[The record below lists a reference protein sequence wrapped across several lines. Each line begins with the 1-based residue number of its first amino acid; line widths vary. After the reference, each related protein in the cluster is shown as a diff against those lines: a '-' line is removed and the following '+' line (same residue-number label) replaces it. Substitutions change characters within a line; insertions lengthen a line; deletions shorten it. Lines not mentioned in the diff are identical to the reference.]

1 MQEVYL
7 DNAATTRVS
16 VAARDAVLAELTD
29 NYGNPSS
36 LHRKGSEAERL
47 LRGARETIAEG
58 LRVKEK
64 EIYLTSGGT
73 ESNNW
78 AILGGAKARI
88 RQGKHV
94 ITSAIEHPSVSESF
108 RRLEQDGFELTV
120 LPVDKEGFIR
130 PSDLAAAV
138 RPDTV
143 LVSLMAVNNEI
154 GTIEAIKEL
163 AGSAKSVNP
172 SLLFHVDAVQ
182 AFGKIPLAPKSWKVD
197 LMTGSSHKI
206 HGPKG
211 SGFLY
216 ISENVRILPLIQG
229 GGQEKGLRSGTEN
242 MPGIAGFGAAA
253 AESLAMLDENAAYMR
268 RVRSRLKEG
277 LMSLPDVTLNGPAD
291 DLQAAPHLLSAT
303 FKGVRSEVLL
313 HALEENGI
321 YVSSGSA
328 CSSHKREMS
337 PVLKAIGLEKQ
348 AAESTL
354 RFSLCRYNTEEEMD
368 YVLQVLSELLPR
380 LRRFTRR

>member
-1 MQEVYL
+1 MKEVYL
-7 DNAATTRVS
+7 DNAATTAVS
-16 VAARDAVLAELTD
+16 ETARQAMLSVLTE

-36 LHRKGSEAERL
+36 LHVKGSEAEKV
-47 LRGARETIAEG
+47 LRDARETIAAG

-64 EIYLTSGGT
+64 EIFFTSGGT

-78 AILGGAKARI
+78 AILGGARAKI

-108 RRLEQDGFELTV
+108 RRLEQEGFELTV

-130 PSDLAAAV
+130 VETLAEAL

-154 GTIEAIKEL
+154 GTAEPIERLGAVIKE
-163 AGSAKSVNP
+163 KNP
-172 SLLFHVDAVQ
+172 KTLFHVDAVQ
-182 AFGKIPLAPKSWKVD
+182 AFGKIPLAPKSWGVD
-197 LMTGSSHKI
+197 LLTGSSHKI

-216 ISENVRILPLIQG
+216 ISENARILPLIAG

-242 MPGIAGFGAAA
+242 VPGIAGFGAAA
-253 AESLAMLDENAAYMR
+253 KEALAGLPENAVYLR
-268 RVRSRLKEG
+268 DLRNRLKDGLLSLEG
-277 LMSLPDVTLNGPAD
+277 VSVNGPAD
-291 DLQAAPHLLSAT
+291 EALAAPHLVSAT

-313 HALEENGI
+313 HALEEKGI

-337 PVLKAIGLEKQ
+337 PVLKAIGMDKQ
-348 AAESTL
+348 TAESTL
-354 RFSLCRYNTEEEMD
+354 RFSLSRYNTAEETD
-368 YVLQVLSELLPR
+368 YVRETLSSLLPM

>member
-1 MQEVYL
+1 MREVYL
-7 DNAATTRVS
+7 DNAATTAVCP
-16 VAARDAVLAELTD
+16 AAREAVLSVLTD

-36 LHRKGSEAERL
+36 LHRKGSDAEKVL
-47 LRGARETIAEG
+47 RETRESIAAG
-58 LRVKEK
+58 LHVKEK
-64 EIYLTSGGT
+64 EIFFTSGGT

-78 AILGGAKARI
+78 AILGGARAKI

-108 RRLEQDGFELTV
+108 RRLEQEGFELTV

-130 PSDLAAAV
+130 PETLAEAL

-154 GTIEAIKEL
+154 GTVEPIEKLGAVIKE
-163 AGSAKSVNP
+163 KNP
-172 SLLFHVDAVQ
+172 KTLFHVDAVQ
-182 AFGKIPLAPKSWKVD
+182 AFGKIPLSPKSRGVD
-197 LMTGSSHKI
+197 LLTGSSHKI

-211 SGFLY
+211 CGFLY
-216 ISENVRILPLIQG
+216 VAEDARILPLIAG

-242 MPGIAGFGAAA
+242 VPGIAGFGAAA
-253 AESLAMLDENAAYMR
+253 KEALAGLTENAAHMR
-268 RVRSRLKEG
+268 ALRLRLKDG
-277 LMSLPDVTLNGPAD
+277 LLLLDSVSVNGPAD
-291 DLQAAPHLLSAT
+291 EAFAAPHLVSAT

-313 HALEENGI
+313 HALEEKGI

-337 PVLKAIGLEKQ
+337 PVLKAIGMEKQ

-354 RFSLCRYNTEEEMD
+354 RFSLSRYNTEEEID
-368 YVLQVLSELLPR
+368 YVLETLSSLLPL

>member
-16 VAARDAVLAELTD
+16 PAARDAVLAELTD

-64 EIYLTSGGT
+64 EIYFTSGGT

-108 RRLEQDGFELTV
+108 RRLEQEGFELTV

-143 LVSLMAVNNEI
+143 LISLMAVNNEI
-154 GTIEAIKEL
+154 GTIEPVREL
-163 AGSAKSVNP
+163 AESAKSVNP

-268 RVRSRLKEG
+268 HVRSRLKEG
-277 LMSLPDVTLNGPAD
+277 LISLPDVTLNGPAD

>member
-1 MQEVYL
+1 MKEVYL
-7 DNAATTRVS
+7 DNAATTAVS
-16 VAARDAVLAELTD
+16 ETARQAMLSVLTE

-36 LHRKGSEAERL
+36 LHVQGSEAEKV
-47 LRGARETIAEG
+47 LRDARETIAAG

-64 EIYLTSGGT
+64 EIFFTSGGT

-78 AILGGAKARI
+78 AILGGARAKI

-108 RRLEQDGFELTV
+108 RRLEQEGFELTV

-130 PSDLAAAV
+130 VETLAEAL

-154 GTIEAIKEL
+154 GTAEPIERLGAVIKE
-163 AGSAKSVNP
+163 KNP
-172 SLLFHVDAVQ
+172 KTLFHVDAVQ
-182 AFGKIPLAPKSWKVD
+182 AFGKIPLAPKSWGVD
-197 LMTGSSHKI
+197 LLTGSSHKI

-216 ISENVRILPLIQG
+216 ISENARILPLIAG

-242 MPGIAGFGAAA
+242 VPGIAGFGAAA
-253 AESLAMLDENAAYMR
+253 KEALAGLPENAVYLR
-268 RVRSRLKEG
+268 DLRNRLKDGLLSLEG
-277 LMSLPDVTLNGPAD
+277 VSVNGPAD
-291 DLQAAPHLLSAT
+291 EALAAPHLVSAT

-313 HALEENGI
+313 HALEEKGI

-337 PVLKAIGLEKQ
+337 PVLKAIGMDKQ
-348 AAESTL
+348 TAESTL
-354 RFSLCRYNTEEEMD
+354 RFSLSRYNTAEETD
-368 YVLQVLSELLPR
+368 YVRETLSSLLPM